1 MMWKPTSKTLVVS
14 HDFNAGCKD
23 SHTACLI
30 YVLSVVHVLD
40 YVTFGEGWKRELL
53 LKEVMI
59 LMTIC
64 DWEDSGYGSTSPNS
78 MGSIK
83 DLDLSHSSHPGTIK
97 GGLQRRGPGMS
108 RVG

>member
-1 MMWKPTSKTLVVS
+1 MSCRWFM
-14 HDFNAGCKD
+14 
-23 SHTACLI
+23 
-30 YVLSVVHVLD
+30 LD

-83 DLDLSHSSHPGTIK
+83 DLDLSHGSHPGTIK